1 MPLATRGPVELYYE
15 LRGDPAAPPLLLIRG
30 LGRTHEHWL
39 DLATLLE
46 RRFRLVLMDN
56 RGVGRSSVPRP
67 PYSTAEMADDAARVL
82 DQARIER
89 AHVFGMSLGGMIA
102 QELALRHPTRVDRLA
117 LGCTTAGRRAGH
129 GAPLRSVARLL
140 GAMRFGAERAVAH
153 TAPIVV
159 TPAFLARRP
168 DVLATWQRLARE
180 RPLTRRG
187 VLGQLLAASRHDTAR
202 RLDRIHAPTLV
213 LSGDADALMPVENSR
228 YLARAIDGAELE
240 LLAGSGHD
248 FTTELPDASAAL
260 IERFLLG

>member
-1 MPLATRGPVELYYE
+1 MPLVARGPVELYYE
-15 LRGDPAAPPLLLIRG
+15 LRGDPAAPPLLLVRG

-39 DLATLLE
+39 DVADLLA

-67 PYSTAEMADDAARVL
+67 PYSTRAMADDCARVL
-82 DQARIER
+82 DHAEIQR

-102 QELALRHPTRVDRLA
+102 QELALRHPARVDRLA

-129 GAPLRSVARLL
+129 PTPLRSAARLL
-140 GAMRFGAERAVAH
+140 GAMRFDAERAVAH

-187 VLGQLLAASRHDTAR
+187 VLGQFLAAGRHDTAR
-202 RLDRIHAPTLV
+202 RLDRIRARTLV
-213 LSGDADALMPVENSR
+213 LSGDADQLIPVANAR
-228 YLARAIDGAELE
+228 YLARAIRGATLE
-240 LLAGSGHD
+240 LLAGAGHD
-248 FTTELPDASAAL
+248 FTTEQPEASAEL
-260 IERFLLG
+260 IERFLLD